1 MTHDITQWLEEIKH
15 LKQKLAEAYQQR
27 DDAYASVAN
36 WRKLYETEAQQRRSD
51 VMAAQA
57 QIEQLRATIEQLQK
71 KPTISPDDATQAIL
85 QQELAGLKTPEQL
98 RQKLLEL
105 MMERDRLTTAL
116 ETEQAN
122 HAYTRRTLTTALGD
136 TVALL
141 HQERGN
147 RVSNLH
153 DNPMS

>member
-1 MTHDITQWLEEIKH
+1 MTYDITQWLEEIQH

-57 QIEQLRATIEQLQK
+57 QIEELQATIQQLQK
-71 KPTISPDDATQAIL
+71 KPTISPDDSAQAIL
-85 QQELAGLKTPEQL
+85 QQELAGLKTLEQL
-98 RQKLLEL
+98 RQKMLEL
-105 MMERDRLTTAL
+105 VLERDRLATAL
-116 ETEQAN
+116 EAEQAN

-141 HQERGN
+141 NQEREN
-147 RVSNLH
+147 QVSNLH
-153 DNPMS
+153 DTP